1 MAKLRFEEVKSG
13 YERIMSDLKNKIY
26 KPVYLLMGEEAYY
39 IDLISGYI
47 QENVLDDAEKTFNQT
62 VLYGR
67 DVSAKAV
74 IEAARRFPM
83 MGSCQVVV
91 VREAQLIRDIDKL
104 EIYVSKPLK
113 STLLVVCYKGKAVD
127 KRTSFY
133 KQSVKVGEVFESV
146 APYEDR
152 LPDWIIS
159 YLSSKKRTIDTVA
172 AKILADYLGADL
184 TKIVNELDKLA
195 VVVPKDS
202 KITAEHIERNI
213 GISKDYNTFEL
224 CNAVAAG
231 DVLKANRIIM
241 HFERNAEKNSLPA
254 ITTQLF
260 SQFCK
265 IFLLHMLKAKY
276 RSTSIP
282 YTEVQG
288 VMGINTFFLKDYE
301 AAARRFSSTKSAEV
315 IALLRE
321 FDMRSKGWNNASSG
335 YGDLLRELVYKIM
348 H

>member
-1 MAKLRFEEVKSG
+1 MAKIRFEEVKSG

-47 QENVLDDAEKTFNQT
+47 QDNVLGEAEKTFNQT
-62 VLYGR
+62 VLYGK

-74 IEAARRFPM
+74 IEVARRFPM
-83 MGSCQVVV
+83 MSSYQVVV
-91 VREAQLIRDIDKL
+91 VREAQHIKDIDKL
-104 EIYVSKPLK
+104 EIYVGSPLK
-113 STLLVVCYKGKAVD
+113 STLLVVCYKGKTVD

-133 KQSVKVGEVFESV
+133 KQTVKIGEVFESA
-146 APYEDR
+146 APYEER

-159 YLSSKKRTIDTVA
+159 YLSSKQRTIDTVA

-195 VVVPKDS
+195 VVVPQNS
-202 KITAEHIERNI
+202 KITTDHIERNI

-224 CNAVAAG
+224 CNAITAG

-254 ITTQLF
+254 IVSQLF

-276 RSTSIP
+276 KNAAIPSTEI
-282 YTEVQG
+282 QG
-288 VMGINTFFLKDYE
+288 VMGINSYFLRSYE

-321 FDMRSKGWNNASSG
+321 FDMRSKGWNNASTG

>member
-1 MAKLRFEEVKSG
+1 MAKIRFDDVKSG

-26 KPVYLLMGEEAYY
+26 KPVYLLMGEEPYY
-39 IDLISGYI
+39 IDLISSYI
-47 QENVLDDAEKTFNQT
+47 QEHVLGEAEKTFNQT

-83 MGSCQVVV
+83 MGSYQVVA
-91 VREAQLIRDIDKL
+91 VREAQLIRDIEKL
-104 EIYVSKPLK
+104 EGYVGSPLK
-113 STLLVVCYKGKAVD
+113 STILVICYKGKAVD
-127 KRTSFY
+127 RRTSFY
-133 KQSVKVGEVFESV
+133 KQTAKAGEVFESA

-159 YLSSKKRTIDTVA
+159 YLTAKRCAIDAVA

-195 VVVPKDS
+195 VIVPPNS

-213 GISKDYNTFEL
+213 GISKDYNNFEL
-224 CNAVAAG
+224 CNAITTG

-241 HFERNAEKNSLPA
+241 HFERNAEKNPLPM
-254 ITTQLF
+254 IISQLF

-276 RSTSIP
+276 KNAPIP
-282 YTEVQG
+282 DADIQG
-288 VMGINTFFLKDYE
+288 VMGVNLFFRRSYD
-301 AAARRFSSTKSAEV
+301 AAARRFTSTKSAEV

-321 FDMRSKGWNNASSG
+321 FDMRSKGWNNASTG
-335 YGDLLRELVYKIM
+335 YGDLLRELTYKIM

>member
-1 MAKLRFEEVKSG
+1 MAKLRFEEVKSS

-26 KPVYLLMGEEAYY
+26 KPVYLLMGEEPYY
-39 IDLISGYI
+39 IDLVSGYI
-47 QENVLDDAEKTFNQT
+47 QENVLSESEKTFNQT

-83 MGSCQVVV
+83 MSSCQVVM
-91 VREAQLIRDIDKL
+91 VREAQLIRDIEKL
-104 EIYVSKPLK
+104 EIYVGNPLK
-113 STLLVVCYKGKAVD
+113 STILVICYKGKTVD

-133 KQSVKVGEVFESV
+133 KQAAKVGEVFES
-146 APYEDR
+146 APPYEER

-159 YLSSKKRTIDTVA
+159 YLSSKQRAIDAVA

-195 VVVPKDS
+195 VVVPPNS

-213 GISKDYNTFEL
+213 GVSKDYNNFEL
-224 CNAVAAG
+224 CNAVTTG

-241 HFERNAEKNSLPA
+241 HFERNAEKNPLSV
-254 ITTQLF
+254 IVSQLF
-260 SQFCK
+260 STFCK
-265 IFLLHMLKAKY
+265 IFLLHMLRAKY
-276 RSTSIP
+276 KNGSIP
-282 YTEVQG
+282 PAEVQG
-288 VMGINTFFLKDYE
+288 VMGINMYFWRNYE
-301 AAARRFSSTKSAEV
+301 ASARRFSSTKSAEV

-321 FDMRSKGWNNASSG
+321 FDMRGKGWNNASTG
-335 YGDLLRELVYKIM
+335 YGDLLRELTYKIM